1 MRARWN
7 ESDGSAPTAEGIARA
22 VAGRLETQAVASIR
36 PVLNLTGT
44 VLHTNLGR
52 ALLPES
58 AIEAIALVARAPC
71 NLEFDLIQGERG
83 ERDAHVESLLARLT
97 GADAAV
103 IVNNNAAAVLLA
115 INSLAMRRE
124 VIVSRGELVE
134 IGGQFRIPDIMSRA
148 GARLHEVGTTNR
160 THLRD
165 YDQAIGKRTGMIMKV
180 HASNY
185 RIEGFT
191 SSVSERDVA
200 TLAHRHDI
208 PFAIDLGSGTLVD
221 LRPWGLPHE
230 PTVAEAIDAGADLV
244 TFSGDK
250 LLGGPQCGIVVGRRE
265 LIARLKKNPL
275 KRALRVDKLVL
286 AALEQVLRLYLEPDR
301 LAASLPTMRLLTRPA
316 PQIRAAAERFAT
328 ALKPVIPASW
338 AIEVVSCSSQV
349 GSGAQP
355 VEVLPSF
362 GVKIQPAVA
371 RRQRSAA
378 VRSLSAAFRKL
389 PLPVIGRI
397 DDDAL
402 VFDCRCLG
410 DESPLLD
417 QLGALSV
424 NTVA

>member
-1 MRARWN
+1 M
-7 ESDGSAPTAEGIARA
+7 
-22 VAGRLETQAVASIR
+22 AGRLETQAVASIR

-58 AIEAIALVARAPC
+58 AIEAISVVARAPC
-71 NLEFDLIQGERG
+71 NLEFDLTQGERG

-115 INSLAMRRE
+115 INSIAMRRE

-165 YDQAIGKRTGMIMKV
+165 YDQAISKRTGMIMKV

-200 TLAHRHDI
+200 TLARRHDI

-230 PTVAEAIDAGADLV
+230 PTVAEAIDAGAGLV

-250 LLGGPQCGIVVGRRE
+250 LLGGPQCGIVVGKRE
-265 LIARLKKNPL
+265 LIAKLRKNPL

-301 LAASLPTMRLLTRPA
+301 LAAALPTMRLLTRPA
-316 PQIRAAAERFAT
+316 LEIRAAAERFAT
-328 ALKPVIPASW
+328 ALKPVIPASC

-362 GVKIQPAVA
+362 GVKIRPAVA
-371 RRQRSAA
+371 RRERSAA

-402 VFDCRCLG
+402 LFDCRCLV

-417 QLGALSV
+417 QLGALSA

>member
-1 MRARWN
+1 VADRLK
-7 ESDGSAPTAEGIARA
+7 TEG
-22 VAGRLETQAVASIR
+22 VASIR
-36 PVLNLTGT
+36 PVINLTGT

-58 AIEAIALVARAPC
+58 AIDAMGAVARAPC
-71 NLEFDLIQGERG
+71 NLEFDLAQGERG
-83 ERDAHVESLLARLT
+83 ERDAHVESLIARLT
-97 GADAAV
+97 GAEAAV

-165 YDQAIGKRTGMIMKV
+165 YDQAISKRTGMIMKV

-191 SSVSERDVA
+191 SSVSERELA
-200 TLAHRHDI
+200 TLAHRNTV
-208 PFAIDLGSGTLVD
+208 PFVIDLGSGTLVD

-230 PTVAEAIDAGADLV
+230 PTVAEAIEAGADLV

-250 LLGGPQCGIVVGRRE
+250 LLGGPQCGIVAGSRD
-265 LIARLKKNPL
+265 LIARLRKNPM

-301 LAASLPTMRLLTRPA
+301 LAANLPALRLLTRPA
-316 PQIRAAAERFAT
+316 LEIRAVAERFAT
-328 ALKPVIPASW
+328 ALKRVIAASW
-338 AIEVVSCSSQV
+338 SIEVVPCSSQV

-362 GVKIQPAVA
+362 GVKIRPSVA
-371 RRQRSAA
+371 RRERSSALK
-378 VRSLSAAFRKL
+378 SLATALRKL

-402 VFDCRCLG
+402 LLDCRCLV

-417 QLGALSV
+417 QLGALSAK
-424 NTVA
+424 TAA